1 MTLGEKEIVMDRP
14 HFLDVQ
20 TLSECRLF
28 RLTPEAFWG
37 VLRTSPAVTTEI
49 MRVLATRVQNFEEWS
64 QQREKL
70 VQLGTMAAGLA
81 HELNNPTSAARRS
94 VSELHAV
101 VEQIQNFVC
110 RLSGELSK
118 EQWEKLIEMAKK
130 AAQVKGSRLDS
141 IERSGREEAMT
152 SWMD

>member
-1 MTLGEKEIVMDRP
+1 
-14 HFLDVQ
+14 
-20 TLSECRLF
+20 
-28 RLTPEAFWG
+28 
-37 VLRTSPAVTTEI
+37 

-81 HELNNPTSAARRS
+81 HELNNPTSAARQS
-94 VSELHAV
+94 VFELRAV

-118 EQWEKLIEMAKK
+118 EQWEKLSTCRKR
-130 AAQVKGSRLDS
+130 RL
-141 IERSGREEAMT
+141 R
-152 SWMD
+152 